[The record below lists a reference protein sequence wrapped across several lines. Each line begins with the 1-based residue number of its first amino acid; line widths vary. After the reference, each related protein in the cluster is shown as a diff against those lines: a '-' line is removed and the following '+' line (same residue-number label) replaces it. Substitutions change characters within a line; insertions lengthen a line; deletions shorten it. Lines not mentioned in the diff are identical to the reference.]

1 MNHLIIIN
9 IRRISIIKRYF
20 VISVNGA
27 IDGVISI
34 NSNKISNIIQE
45 VEPLVKRYI
54 DINYSV
60 YIDTWVKIHDNAY
73 LVDDIKNKIPISVT
87 IKQVSLWTEEDIT
100 NY

>member
-1 MNHLIIIN
+1 M
-9 IRRISIIKRYF
+9 KRYF
-20 VISVNGA
+20 VISVNGS
-27 IDGVISI
+27 IDGIISI

-60 YIDTWVKIHDNAY
+60 YIDTWIKIHDNAY

-87 IKQVSLWTEEDIT
+87 IKQVSLWTEEDIA

>member
-1 MNHLIIIN
+1 M
-9 IRRISIIKRYF
+9 KRYF